1 MMTPLTTV
9 APFTFIV
16 CDLSGVPVGPLT
28 ERFVR
33 CTEEGVPI
41 LEDLFEQAE
50 IILVARKLE
59 YYERYDVDVPSGTD
73 KYYTHCIFDVENRG
87 LQMIARQSLP
97 GRTGPRSP
105 G

>member
-1 MMTPLTTV
+1 MTPLTTV
-9 APFTFIV
+9 VPFTFTI

-50 IILVARKLE
+50 IILIARKLE
-59 YYERYDVDVPSGTD
+59 YYERFDIEVPPCAD

-87 LQMIARQSLP
+87 LQMIARPALP
-97 GRTGPRSP
+97 GSRNP